1 MDKLQA
7 MLDQFMLDYAEA
19 PLYGGYSRTLK
30 RKIPAKSQI
39 QAAFIEN
46 ITMLSKLSDDEK
58 VKTRID
64 NILKSFE

>member
-1 MDKLQA
+1 MGKLQA
-7 MLDQFMLDYAEA
+7 MLDQFMLDYAEV

-58 VKTRID
+58 VKKRIE

>member
-1 MDKLQA
+1 MDELQA
-7 MLDQFMLDYAEA
+7 LLDAFKIEYTQA

-30 RKIPAKSQI
+30 RKIPAKSQV
-39 QAAFIEN
+39 QSSFIEN
-46 ITMLSKLSDDEK
+46 ISMLAKLTDDEA